1 MMVMTAKVDMKK
13 ILMILGAIA
22 LGIILLVMLF
32 RGGEESTTTAAPVT
46 NNDSRVEFLQQQ
58 GWEVSASP
66 AESGQVRIPQESS
79 EMFSRYNDLQK
90 SQGYDL
96 TKYAGKTVMRYVYR
110 VNNYPD
116 ATEPVYATVLVYKNQ
131 VIGGDIT
138 DTSAGGKVQGF
149 KKNQEKKPAAPTETA
164 PAAA

>member
-32 RGGEESTTTAAPVT
+32 SGGEESTTTAAPVT

-116 ATEPVYATVLVYKNQ
+116 ASEPVYATVLVYKNKI
-131 VIGGDIT
+131 IGGDIT
-138 DTSAGGKVQGF
+138 
-149 KKNQEKKPAAPTETA
+149 NTA
-164 PAAA
+164 PDGTMQGIKKADS

>member
-32 RGGEESTTTAAPVT
+32 SGGDESTTTAAPVT

-58 GWEVSASP
+58 GWEVSTSP
-66 AESGQVRIPQESS
+66 AESGQVRIPQDAS

-116 ATEPVYATVLVYKNQ
+116 ATEPVYATVLVYKNKI
-131 VIGGDIT
+131 IGGDIT
-138 DTSAGGKVQGF
+138 
-149 KKNQEKKPAAPTETA
+149 NTA
-164 PAAA
+164 PNGTMQGIVKAES

>member
-32 RGGEESTTTAAPVT
+32 GGSSESTPTAAPVT

-66 AESGQVRIPQESS
+66 VESGQVRIPKESS

-116 ATEPVYATVLVYKNQ
+116 ATEPVYATVLVYKNKI
-131 VIGGDIT
+131 IGGDIT
-138 DTSAGGKVQGF
+138 
-149 KKNQEKKPAAPTETA
+149 NTA
-164 PAAA
+164 PDGTMQGIVKAES

>member
-32 RGGEESTTTAAPVT
+32 RGGDESTTTAAPVT

-58 GWEVSASP
+58 GWEVSTSP
-66 AESGQVRIPQESS
+66 AESGQVRIPQDAS

-116 ATEPVYATVLVYKNQ
+116 ATEPVYATVLVYKNKI
-131 VIGGDIT
+131 IGGDIT
-138 DTSAGGKVQGF
+138 
-149 KKNQEKKPAAPTETA
+149 NTA
-164 PAAA
+164 PDGTMQGIVKAES